1 MNPIDIYY
9 LPGRGGRLHKGLGE
23 ALIAR
28 GFNLLGRETV
38 GEFAA
43 LAFHDQIE
51 LVANDLKK
59 MFWHERAAVIANSY
73 GAYLFLPAQSLLASY
88 PGRVLLLS
96 PIVGAFSN
104 TETGTH
110 FLPPRSRQLAK
121 LIEESKYAV
130 PSNCEIHVGEHDW
143 QSNPDN
149 VMQLAKALRLA
160 VHVVSGAGHM
170 LPKDYVNEVLDNW
183 LIKSNK

>member
-1 MNPIDIYY
+1 MDIYY
-9 LPGRGGRLHKGLGE
+9 LPGRGGRLDKGLGE

-43 LAFHDQIE
+43 LAFQDQIE
-51 LVANDLKK
+51 LVANDLKIF
-59 MFWHERAAVIANSY
+59 FWHERATVIANSF
-73 GAYLFLPAQSLLASY
+73 GAYLFLHAQSLLAAY

-104 TETGTH
+104 IETGTH
-110 FLPPRSRQLAK
+110 FLPPRSRQLDK
-121 LIEESKYAV
+121 LIEERKFAA
-130 PSNCEIHVGEHDW
+130 PRNCEIHVGEHDW

-149 VMQLAKALRLA
+149 VMQIAKELSVQ

-170 LPKDYVNEVLDNW
+170 LPKYYVNEVLDNW
-183 LIKSNK
+183 LIKGNK